1 MKYLIGIE
9 CAYSMRQILS
19 FENCLISSLGV
30 VFIKYCYYTDPQ
42 LGLCK
47 CFKEFLSNE
56 ICPFGDQIRM
66 ETTASANSSFLL
78 QKKKKYLVSFLL
90 PYSFHNAF
98 DLFVLFVS
106 RAYFSFMS
114 CK

>member
-1 MKYLIGIE
+1 MQTTWLYHKSWNMNYLIGIE
-9 CAYSMRQILS
+9 CACSTGQILS

-30 VFIKYCYYTDPQ
+30 VFIKYYYTDPQ

-78 QKKKKYLVSFLL
+78 QKKKKLCV
-90 PYSFHNAF
+90 
-98 DLFVLFVS
+98 
-106 RAYFSFMS
+106 
-114 CK
+114 C